1 MRLLRLYPPAWRAR
15 YGEEMLALLEQ
26 HRLTMR
32 TRIDLLRGAL
42 DAQLHQR
49 SPVMSRNR
57 RPSMRWSLLVAL
69 LPSTFVV
76 VHWAVQLFPFPDDST
91 LWNALVVLGMMVAAL
106 AATWSGSRAHRM
118 GGRLRD
124 SAVAGGLVGM
134 AALLIAWIVSWGLTI
149 AALAG
154 VYAWAAD
161 LQGGSGHITFSFGPY
176 LAQVWPEVLLGAA
189 EFAAVGCLAGTV
201 LGLAG
206 GWLGRG
212 AGGGWLRSGA
222 TRGPINA
229 KRRTGYDGVPS

>member
-26 HRLTMR
+26 HRLSMR

-57 RPSMRWSLLVAL
+57 RPSLRWSLLVAM
-69 LPSTFVV
+69 LPSTFVM
-76 VHWAVQLFPFPDDST
+76 VHWTVQLYPFPGDST
-91 LWNALVVLGMMVAAL
+91 LWNALVVLGMMALAL
-106 AATWSGSRAHRM
+106 AATWSGTCAHRM
-118 GGRLRD
+118 GGTFRD

-154 VYAWAAD
+154 VLAWAAD
-161 LQGGSGHITFSFGPY
+161 LQGGSGHIAFSFGPY
-176 LAQVWPEVLLGAA
+176 LARVWPEVLVGAA
-189 EFAAVGCLAGTV
+189 EFAVVGCLAGTV

-212 AGGGWLRSGA
+212 AGGGWLRTIVGRLGA
-222 TRGPINA
+222 QLSTWAEPQG
-229 KRRTGYDGVPS
+229 

>member
-26 HRLTMR
+26 HRISMR
-32 TRIDLLRGAL
+32 SRIDLLRGAL
-42 DAQLHQR
+42 DAQLHLR

-57 RPSMRWSLLVAL
+57 RPSVRWSLLVAL

-76 VHWAVQLFPFPDDST
+76 VHWVCQLYPFPGDST

-106 AATWSGSRAHRM
+106 AAIWSGTRANRM
-118 GGRLRD
+118 GGTFRD

-149 AALAG
+149 AGLAG
-154 VYAWAAD
+154 VFAWAAN
-161 LQGGSGHITFSFGPY
+161 LQGGSGHISFSFGPY
-176 LAQVWPEVLLGAA
+176 LAQVWPEALLGAA
-189 EFAAVGCLAGTV
+189 EFAGVGCLAGTV

-212 AGGGWLRSGA
+212 AGGGWLRRIVGRLGA
-222 TRGPINA
+222 QLST
-229 KRRTGYDGVPS
+229 

>member
-1 MRLLRLYPPAWRAR
+1 VRLLRLYPPAWRER

-26 HRLTMR
+26 HHLSMR

-57 RPSMRWSLLVAL
+57 RPSVRWSLIVAL

-76 VHWAVQLFPFPDDST
+76 VHWACQLYPFPGDST

-106 AATWSGSRAHRM
+106 AVTWSGTRAHRM
-118 GGRLRD
+118 GGTFRD
-124 SAVAGGLVGM
+124 SAVAGGLVGT

-149 AALAG
+149 AGLAA
-154 VYAWAAD
+154 VFAWADD
-161 LQGGSGHITFSFGPY
+161 LRGGSGHIAFSFGPY

-189 EFAAVGCLAGTV
+189 EFVVVGCLAGTV

-206 GWLGRG
+206 GWLGRVD
-212 AGGGWLRSGA
+212 GGGWLRRIVGRLGA
-222 TRGPINA
+222 QLSTWAEPQG
-229 KRRTGYDGVPS
+229 